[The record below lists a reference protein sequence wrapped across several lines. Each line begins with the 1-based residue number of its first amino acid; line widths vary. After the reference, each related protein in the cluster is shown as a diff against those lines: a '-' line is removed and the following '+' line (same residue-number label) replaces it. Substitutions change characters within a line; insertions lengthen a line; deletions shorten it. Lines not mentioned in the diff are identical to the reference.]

1 MQTNIMITGTGGQ
14 GVIAAADFLSETLF
28 RKGLKVINTRS
39 YGAEARGGS
48 ARSEVIASDEEI
60 YDIQFEK
67 SDILLVLSLPAY
79 RRFIGIAKEDSL
91 VLVDSRVLTR
101 LKPEEVRS
109 DVKQVYVA
117 AAETAEKL
125 GNPIVA
131 NMVMLGAF
139 ASRSGLI
146 TPDELKLAVKDL
158 MRSQFHEINMRAI
171 EAGSS
176 S

>member
-117 AAETAEKL
+117 AA
-125 GNPIVA
+125 
-131 NMVMLGAF
+131 
-139 ASRSGLI
+139 
-146 TPDELKLAVKDL
+146 
-158 MRSQFHEINMRAI
+158 
-171 EAGSS
+171 
-176 S
+176 